1 MFGVAGFLL
10 VCCFLMLC
18 KNFLWCLCVWK
29 MFLLDVHVFCYVDF
43 FVANKVKFIYAITLL
58 LYCIF

>member
-1 MFGVAGFLL
+1 M
-10 VCCFLMLC
+10 CCFLMLC

-29 MFLLDVHVFCYVDF
+29 MFLLDVHVLFCCVDF